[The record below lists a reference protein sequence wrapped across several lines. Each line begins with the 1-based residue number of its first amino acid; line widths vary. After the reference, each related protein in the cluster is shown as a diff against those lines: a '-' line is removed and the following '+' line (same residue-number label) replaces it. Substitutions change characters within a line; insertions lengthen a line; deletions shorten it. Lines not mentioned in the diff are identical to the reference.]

1 MTPPHPRLAHEHC
14 LPIQVKLPTIPRPG
28 QARMRLGSELFF
40 LQKTC
45 AKPAILRSGVQG
57 LKEELMSKSL
67 KRVKLALAD
76 ASLAVEILE
85 LPGSARTAADA
96 AREVGCEIEQIAKSI
111 IFRGEVSDR
120 IYLFVTSGG
129 RFVNSAKAAVLA
141 GEPLRRADAAYVRAV
156 TGFAIGGVAP
166 IAHLT
171 APKAFWDQRLS
182 EFEII
187 YAAAGTP
194 HHVFAIQP
202 TVLRDFSCA
211 QPADFTSENSLM

>member
-1 MTPPHPRLAHEHC
+1 
-14 LPIQVKLPTIPRPG
+14 
-28 QARMRLGSELFF
+28 
-40 LQKTC
+40 
-45 AKPAILRSGVQG
+45 
-57 LKEELMSKSL
+57 MSKSL

-76 ASLAVEILE
+76 AGLAVEVLE

-96 AREVGCEIEQIAKSI
+96 AQEIGCEIDQIAKSI
-111 IFRGEVSDR
+111 IFRGVVSDQ

-129 RFVNSAKAAVLA
+129 CLVDSAKAAVLA
-141 GEPLRRADAAYVRAV
+141 GEPLGRADAAYVRAV

-202 TVLRDFSCA
+202 TVLLNISGA
-211 QPADFTSENSLM
+211 QLSDFTS